1 MLPDKQVKKKFKKI
15 FSEEPDKYYAT
26 GVLKQEG
33 FKRGTCKKCGTNFWS
48 HKEREVCG
56 DPSCSGGFTFLND
69 KPAKNKMDYV
79 QVWKKFSEMLNKKG
93 YTPIER
99 YPVVARWREDTDF
112 VQASIYDFQPYVVNG
127 EVEPPANPLVVPQF
141 CLRFNDVDN
150 VGVTMSHNTSFVM
163 IGQHAFMNKEE
174 WNQPK
179 YFKDLVDW
187 FLEGVGLNKEDLVF
201 HEDAWA
207 GGGNYGPC
215 MEIFSRGVELA
226 NQVYMLYE
234 QTPDGD
240 QELKLKVLDM
250 GMGHERVAW
259 FSQGKGTMYD
269 AAFPTVVKKLL
280 EKTKVDY
287 DQEFINKYLPYGSY
301 LNIDETED
309 VEGTWGFVAEKL
321 ELEVEELR
329 NKLLPLSAMYS
340 VAEHSRS
347 LLVAISDGALPS
359 NVKGGYNLRV
369 ILRRAL
375 QFIEEY
381 EWDITLYE
389 ICKWHAEYLE
399 PIFPELSKNLEHV
412 KKILEVEEKKY
423 REGQE
428 RNKKI
433 IEKLIQK
440 DNVPIEKLVELYDSQ
455 GISPEMVRK
464 EAKKQSKK
472 IIVPDNFYSLVA
484 ERHEQAEQKTQTRK
498 EEKLDLEGVNPTKIL
513 YYDHYDLVDFKAH
526 IIKIIPTKKQDTI
539 YLILDQTAFYPTSGG
554 QIHDLGTI
562 NSHEVVDVVKQGT
575 IIIHEVKISNPEEF
589 KETQTVTCRIDF
601 DRRLQLA
608 QHHTATHIL
617 TGSARRILGDH
628 VWQAGAAKT
637 VEKSRLDITHYEQL
651 TDEEIEK
658 IEELANT
665 IVKENRP
672 VFKSFMK
679 RNVAEAKYGVRIYQG
694 GAVPGKELRIIN
706 INDFDVEAC
715 GGTHLDITGDVGS
728 IKIIKTSKIQDGV
741 VRIEFLAGAASEKQ
755 YEKERQIIRDAKEI
769 LSCEEK
775 QIPGRAQE
783 LFDKWKKAKKGK
795 LDSKDKALTSEEEY
809 SGDIIQKTAENLKT
823 QPEHILKTLTRFKQE
838 LHK

>member
-1 MLPDKQVKKKFKKI
+1 MLPDKQVKKKFKKV
-15 FSEEPDKYYAT
+15 FSEDPDKYYAT
-26 GVLKQEG
+26 SILKQEG
-33 FKRGTCKKCGTNFWS
+33 FKRYSCSKCGIKFWA
-48 HKEREVCG
+48 HKERETCG
-56 DPSCSGGFTFLND
+56 DPSCSGGFTFLSNN
-69 KPAKNKMDYV
+69 PAKHKMDYV
-79 QVWKKFSEMLNKKG
+79 QVWKKFSELMAKKG

-99 YPVVARWREDTDF
+99 YSVVARWRDDTDF

-141 CLRFNDVDN
+141 SLRFNDIDN
-150 VGVTMSHNTSFVM
+150 VGVTMSHNTGFVM
-163 IGQHAFMNKEE
+163 IGQHAFMKKED

-187 FLEGVGLNKEDLVF
+187 FIEGVGLDKDELVF
-201 HEDAWA
+201 HEYAWA
-207 GGGNYGPC
+207 GGGNFGPC

-234 QTPDGD
+234 QTPEGD

-269 AAFPTVVKKLL
+269 AAFPTVIKKMI
-280 EKTKVDY
+280 ERTKVDY
-287 DQEFINKYLPYGSY
+287 DQDFINKYLPYGSY

-309 VEGTWGFVAEKL
+309 VAGTWKFVAEKL
-321 ELEVEELR
+321 EMKMDVLR
-329 NKLLPLSAMYS
+329 KKLLPLSAMYS

-375 QFIEEY
+375 QFIDEY
-381 EWDITLYE
+381 SWKLDLFEVCE
-389 ICKWHAEYLE
+389 WHAEYLK
-399 PIFPELSKNLEHV
+399 PIFPELSKNLPHV
-412 KKILEVEEKKY
+412 KKILDVEKKKY
-423 REGQE
+423 LEGQE

-433 IEKLIQK
+433 IEKIIQK
-440 DNVPIEKLVELYDSQ
+440 EVAVEKLVELYDSQ
-455 GISPEMVRK
+455 GISPETVRK
-464 EAKKQSKK
+464 EAKKLGKE
-472 IIVPDNFYSLVA
+472 IIVPDNFYSLVS
-484 ERHEQAEQKTQTRK
+484 ERHEQAEQKTQTVK
-498 EEKLDLEGVNPTKIL
+498 EEKLDLEGINSTQVL
-513 YYDHYDLVDFKAH
+513 YYDHFDLVDFKAH
-526 IIKIIPTKKQDTI
+526 ILKVISTKNPETK
-539 YLILDQTAFYPTSGG
+539 YLVLDQSAFYPTSGG
-554 QIHDLGTI
+554 QIHDIGTI
-562 NSHEVVDVVKQGT
+562 NKHEVVNVIKQGS
-575 IIIHEVKISNPEEF
+575 IIIHEVKGKDF
-589 KETQTVTCRIDF
+589 KETETAICKIDF

-617 TGSARRILGDH
+617 TGSARKILGDH

-651 TDEEIEK
+651 TDAEINEIED
-658 IEELANT
+658 LANT
-665 IVKENRP
+665 VVKENRP

-715 GGTHLDITGDVGS
+715 GGTHLDLTGDVGS

-741 VRIEFLAGAASEKQ
+741 VRLEFLAGAAAEK
-755 YEKERQIIRDAKEI
+755 YFEKEREIIRTAKE
-769 LSCEEK
+769 LLLCEEK
-775 QIPGRAQE
+775 QIPTRALE
-783 LFDKWKKAKKGK
+783 LFENWKKSKKGK
-795 LDSKDKALTSEEEY
+795 LDSKELKSKEEF
-809 SGDIIQKTAENLKT
+809 SGDVIQKTAEVLKT
-823 QPEHILKTLTRFKQE
+823 QPEHIIKTLQRFKQE
-838 LHK
+838 IK